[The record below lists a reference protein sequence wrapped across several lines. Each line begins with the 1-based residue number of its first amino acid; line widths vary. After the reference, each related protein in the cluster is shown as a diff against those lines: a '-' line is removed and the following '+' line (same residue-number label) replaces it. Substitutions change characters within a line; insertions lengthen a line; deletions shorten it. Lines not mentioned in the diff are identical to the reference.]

1 MISKK
6 NITVQILFSLVTTL
20 FVHTSKGQE
29 AGKGSPLKN
38 MEFLIADWKVS
49 NFEIKEGQWSLVG
62 DTHSSIKAILKGS
75 FLSEKVKY
83 LVGASELNMVIHI
96 GHDDRIGL
104 LKLSAMDQEY
114 GFMDIYTGK
123 FLEEKIV
130 FTNLGSDQPIA
141 FDEGKKLS
149 FRLTYSNIR
158 EESFEH
164 LVEGTYDEGLTWFPF
179 AKSIYRKQLK

>member
-1 MISKK
+1 MA
-6 NITVQILFSLVTTL
+6 L

-49 NFEIKEGQWSLVG
+49 NFKIKEGQWSLVG

-83 LVGASELNMVIHI
+83 LVDASELNMVIHI
-96 GHDDRIGL
+96 GHDHRTGH

-114 GFMDIYTGK
+114 GLMDIYTGD
-123 FLEEKIV
+123 FLENKIV
-130 FTNLGSDQPIA
+130 FTNLKSDQPID
-141 FDEGKKLS
+141 FGEGKKLS
-149 FRLTYSNIR
+149 FRLTYSNIQ
-158 EESFEH
+158 EDSFEH
-164 LVEGTYDEGLTWFPF
+164 LVEGTYDKGQTWFPF
-179 AKSIYRKQLK
+179 AKSIYQKSN